1 MSNTAPHYLF
11 LTTSTRESGH
21 LGNTEWLAQQA
32 AAALPA
38 GTVQTWHHLARMSL
52 PPFVDLR
59 HTVGTYPA
67 PEGDLKTLLD
77 ATLAATHIVFV
88 SPVYWFSIPSP
99 LKTYLDHWSGWMRVP
114 GLPFKEQMAAKS
126 LFLITTS
133 GDRAKA
139 QPMIDSVELCAKFLS
154 MPWGGALWGKGG
166 PPGAVQA
173 TSRFLRSPRS
183 SRQPRR
189 KPTCWATSRSATS
202 PPTSTARASPPALR
216 TAAASRRS
224 ATSSP
229 TCRSGRRVRTSR
241 S

>member
-1 MSNTAPHYLF
+1 MTEPQSPASAHYLF

-21 LGNTEWLAQQA
+21 VGNTEWLARQA

-38 GTVQTWHHLARMSL
+38 GTAQTWHHLARMQL

-59 HTVGTYPA
+59 HTVGSYPA

-99 LKTYLDHWSGWMRVP
+99 LKTYLDHWSAWMRVP
-114 GLPFKEQMAAKS
+114 GLAFKEQMGAKS
-126 LFLITTS
+126 LSLITTS

-139 QPMIDSVELCAKFLS
+139 QPMIDSVELCARFLA

-173 TSRFLRSPRS
+173 DADAVAQAAGFLLPKS
-183 SRQPRR
+183 
-189 KPTCWATSRSATS
+189 
-202 PPTSTARASPPALR
+202 
-216 TAAASRRS
+216 
-224 ATSSP
+224 
-229 TCRSGRRVRTSR
+229 
-241 S
+241 